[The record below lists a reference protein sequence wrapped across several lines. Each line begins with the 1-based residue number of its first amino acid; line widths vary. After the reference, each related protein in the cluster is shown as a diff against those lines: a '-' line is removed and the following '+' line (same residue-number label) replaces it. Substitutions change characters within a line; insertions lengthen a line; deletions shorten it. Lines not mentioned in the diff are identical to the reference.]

1 MIYDFL
7 IKNGRVI
14 DAAQGIDEVRDIWI
28 YNSKVMP
35 APENPDTAEA
45 DEVIDASGLLVL
57 PGLIDFHT
65 HLGYRNS
72 DVGLHPDLYTL
83 PNGVTSAVDAGSGGS
98 CNFESVVHDNIYNA
112 FITMRAFINITATG
126 IITEQYFEN
135 MEPENIDHKR
145 LEYMLERYADLI
157 LGFKCRIGH
166 FFSKELDLIPLDA
179 ARGLGER
186 FHLPVCCHAVWPES
200 PYEEILSKLR
210 KDDILCHCYQSQ
222 GDYSILDA
230 NGRIQDCV
238 KDARAR
244 GVIFDCASG
253 RKNHSLD
260 IMQKAIAQ
268 GFLPDV
274 ISTDVV
280 THSIYR
286 KKLFCLPYTMSEYL
300 AGGMEI
306 MDVIRAV
313 TATPAGLMHLEGQI
327 GTLKAGAMADVA
339 IMQLLEKPMTFHDM
353 VGNDMPADK
362 LFVPIMTLKAG
373 RLAYRRIDY
382 TF

>member
-1 MIYDFL
+1 MKYDFL
-7 IKNGRVI
+7 IKHGRVL
-14 DAAQGIDEVRDIWI
+14 DAGQGIDEIRDVWI
-28 YNSKVMP
+28 YNSKIMP
-35 APENPDTAEA
+35 APEEPDKAEV

-98 CNFESVVHDNIYNA
+98 CNFESLVHDNIYA
-112 FITMRAFINITATG
+112 AWITMRAFLNITATG

-145 LEYMLERYADLI
+145 LEYLMERYGDLI

-166 FFSKELDLIPLDA
+166 FFSKELGLIPLDE
-179 ARGLGER
+179 ARKLGEK

-200 PYEEILSKLR
+200 PYQDILSRLHQN
-210 KDDILCHCYQSQ
+210 DILCHCFQSQ
-222 GDYSILDA
+222 GEYSILDE
-230 NGRIQDCV
+230 NGRVQDCV
-238 KDARAR
+238 REARDR
-244 GVIFDCASG
+244 GVIFDGASG
-253 RKNHSLD
+253 RKNHSLSV
-260 IMQKAIAQ
+260 MQKAIAQ
-268 GFLPDV
+268 GFLPDI

-286 KKLFCLPYTMSEYL
+286 KNLFGLPYTMSEYL
-300 AGGMEI
+300 AGGMELL
-306 MDVIRAV
+306 DVIGAT
-313 TATPAGLMHLEGQI
+313 TATPAKLMHLEDQI
-327 GTLKAGAMADVA
+327 GTLKPGAMADVA
-339 IMQLLEKPMTFHDM
+339 IMQLLEKPMIFHDM

-362 LFVPIMTLKAG
+362 LFVPVMTWKAG

>member
-1 MIYDFL
+1 MTYDFL

-14 DAAQGIDEVRDIWI
+14 DPKQGIDEIRDVWI
-28 YNSKVMP
+28 YNSRVVP
-35 APENPDTAEA
+35 SPEKPEEA
-45 DEVIDASGLLVL
+45 QVGEVIDASGLLVL

-98 CNFESVVHDNIYNA
+98 CNFESVVHDNLYQA
-112 FITMRAFINITATG
+112 AITMRAFLNITATG

-135 MEPENIDHKR
+135 MEPENMDHKR
-145 LEYMLERYADLI
+145 LEYLLERYGDLI

-166 FFSKELDLIPLDA
+166 FFSKELNLIPLDE
-179 ARGLGER
+179 ARKLGEK
-186 FHLPVCCHAVWPES
+186 FKLPVCCHAVWPES
-200 PYEEILSKLR
+200 PYEEILSRLGNQ
-210 KDDILCHCYQSQ
+210 DILCHCYQSQ
-222 GDYSILDA
+222 GDYSILDG
-230 NGRIQDCV
+230 NGKIQDCV
-238 KDARAR
+238 REARDR
-244 GVIFDCASG
+244 GVLFDCASG

-260 IMQKAIAQ
+260 VMQRAIAQ
-268 GFLPDV
+268 GFLPDI

-286 KKLFCLPYTMSEYL
+286 KNLFGLPYTMSEYL

-306 MDVIRAV
+306 RDVIGAV
-313 TATPAGLMHLEGQI
+313 TATPARLMHLEHQI
-327 GTLKAGAMADVA
+327 GTLRPGALADVV
-339 IMQLLEKPMTFHDM
+339 IMELLEKPMIFRDM
-353 VGNDMPADK
+353 VGNEMPADK
-362 LFVPIMTLKAG
+362 LFVPVMTIKAG